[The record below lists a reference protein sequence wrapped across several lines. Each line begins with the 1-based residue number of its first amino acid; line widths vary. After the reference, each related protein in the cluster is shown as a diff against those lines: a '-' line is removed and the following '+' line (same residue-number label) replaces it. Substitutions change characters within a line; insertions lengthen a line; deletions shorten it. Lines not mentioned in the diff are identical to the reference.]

1 MLLVVAD
8 FAAFSSSIT
17 YGPSLLINSL
27 KLGIS
32 FATYLIIV
40 LCYKYKYHNLLYRKQ
55 SQTKMATLE
64 DKILGNKLENYC
76 SSSEDEDGYEDA
88 SDGGGAAASASSGS
102 AAASSAAAAP
112 AATFYSNVEKW
123 SGQSANTGPKGVIKD
138 WQRFKQLETERNEEK
153 ERERLQLLKKL
164 SITAKTVAEDQQQ
177 REQDEFDAELAELLN
192 DGTLLE
198 FQRQRMQE
206 MMTHC
211 GGGQALFGKVLS
223 LNTGDDFLTAVDKA
237 PAHTTVVIHIY
248 ESHLPACVTMNR
260 CLVTLAEE
268 YGAVKFCKIF
278 GSVAGLSKDF
288 KMGGIPALL
297 VYKAGGLIGNFVRV
311 SDDLGG
317 DDFYPSDVESFL
329 IEHGMLPDKTH
340 APVIIAKK
348 NGNDSADSSDD
359 D

>member
-1 MLLVVAD
+1 MHGAR
-8 FAAFSSSIT
+8 STIEIT
-17 YGPSLLINSL
+17 KKRIYIGE
-27 KLGIS
+27 
-32 FATYLIIV
+32 
-40 LCYKYKYHNLLYRKQ
+40 
-55 SQTKMATLE
+55 TKMATLE

-88 SDGGGAAASASSGS
+88 CDGGGGGGG
-102 AAASSAAAAP
+102 SSAAAASSGPTTAPPP
-112 AATFYSNVEKW
+112 AAPTFYSNVEKW

-177 REQDEFDAELAELLN
+177 REQDELDAELAELLS

-206 MMTHC
+206 MMAHC
-211 GGGQALFGKVLS
+211 GGGDGRTLFGKVLP

-237 PAHTTVVIHIY
+237 PAQTTVIIHIY
-248 ESHLPACVTMNR
+248 ESHLAACTTMNR

-288 KMGGIPALL
+288 KAGGIPALL

-317 DDFYPSDVESFL
+317 DDFYASDVESFL

-340 APVIIAKK
+340 APVIIEKK
-348 NGNDSADSSDD
+348 GTDDSDD
-359 D
+359 DD